1 MNLGD
6 DVIQG
11 PRLGAGPAVMNATM
25 TITRADGRVD
35 EFPVAITPVAES
47 DVESHTALTPAALP
61 VSSCPACLSSDRQGS
76 GGRQAS
82 GTGTEPSSNEAGP
95 SCAGV

>member
-1 MNLGD
+1 MNIGD

-35 EFPVAITPVAES
+35 EFPVTITPVAES
-47 DVESHTALTPAALP
+47 DAESHTTHTPAALP
-61 VSSCPACLSSDRQGS
+61 VSSCPACPSGDGQDS
-76 GGRQAS
+76 GGSQAS
-82 GTGTEPSSNEAGP
+82 GTDTETNSNEAGP